1 MLSFRKEDRVR
12 PMSKGDKE
20 DEGAVPMELRLVIAQ
35 NVQRYIPV
43 EIEVQVAKLGKFNP
57 KTITRLR
64 HPGSY
69 PGHGVTVGSLVKLSV
84 GLKLASAIDIEPW
97 EWLRALRPGPA
108 LTGSE
113 TRISEKPIVNT
124 TLKSVR
130 KKKK

>member
-1 MLSFRKEDRVR
+1 MG
-12 PMSKGDKE
+12 KGEKE
-20 DEGAVPMELRLVIAQ
+20 DEGSVPMELRRVIAQ
-35 NVQRYIPV
+35 NVEHWIPV

-64 HPGSY
+64 YPESY
-69 PGHGVTVGSLVKLSV
+69 PGHGVTVGSLVKLSA
-84 GLKLASAIDIEPW
+84 GLKLASATDIEPW

-108 LTGSE
+108 VSGSE
-113 TRISEKPIVNT
+113 TRISEKPAVNA

>member
-1 MLSFRKEDRVR
+1 MLSFRKADRVR

-20 DEGAVPMELRLVIAQ
+20 DEGAVPMWLRLVIAQ
-35 NVQRYIPV
+35 NVDHYIPV
-43 EIEVQVAKLGKFNP
+43 ELEARVAELGGFNP

-69 PGHGVTVGSLVKLSV
+69 PSHGVTVGSLVKISE
-84 GLKLASAIDIEPW
+84 GLKLASAINIEPW

-113 TRISEKPIVNT
+113 TRISENQAVNA
-124 TLKSVR
+124 TLKSV
-130 KKKK
+130 KKKKK